1 MEFSVRAAELTTLL
15 GCLSETIYLVQ
26 SIKSFSKVS
35 SRCVYGILLEQV
47 GLGS

>member
-1 MEFSVRAAELTTLL
+1 MPFFSIEELRMK